1 MQISNNMNW
10 LQRTLLAIREV
21 SNWFYIRRIIR
32 GERKSERWQEF
43 GLRTGYVGQIYT
55 VISLREEDMGEEEM
69 VQRMRVVEKI
79 EPIGK
84 YLDSLG
90 LSEIIYPEIV
100 FIPNTRSWLV
110 VFWPLNNYFS
120 LWRLIFWILGISLSI
135 YLISKFQLIQLISS
149 WI

>member
-1 MQISNNMNW
+1 MNW
-10 LQRTLLAIREV
+10 LQRTLMSIREV
-21 SNWFYIRRIIR
+21 SNWFYIRKIIR
-32 GERKSERWQEF
+32 KEKKSNQWKEL
-43 GLRTGYVGQIYT
+43 GLRTGYVSQVYT
-55 VISLREEDMGEEEM
+55 VVSLKEEDMGEEEM

-90 LSEIIYPEIV
+90 LSEILYPEIV

-120 LWRLIFWILGISLSI
+120 VWRLIFWIAGISI
-135 YLISKFQLIQLISS
+135 AAYFISKFQLIQIIAS